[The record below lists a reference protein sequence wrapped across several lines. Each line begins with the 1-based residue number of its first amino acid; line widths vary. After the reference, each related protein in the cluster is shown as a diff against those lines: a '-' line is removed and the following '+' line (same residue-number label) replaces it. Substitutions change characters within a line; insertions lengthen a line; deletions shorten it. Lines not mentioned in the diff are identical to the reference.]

1 MVRGARVMPVAL
13 RSERAAQAAFLRG
26 DVLRQAVRPRNGG
39 ARLFSAARPRRA
51 AHMIHGLM
59 ARFASRSKIAARR
72 HPLLRSGRLRG
83 AGPARLP
90 PLVAMKAAMGA
101 ADPIK
106 EHHNDR

>member
-1 MVRGARVMPVAL
+1 MPVAL

-26 DVLRQAVRPRNGG
+26 DVLRQAVRPRNGS
-39 ARLFSAARPRRA
+39 ARLFSAARLRRV

-72 HPLLRSGRLRG
+72 YPPLRSGRLSG

-90 PLVAMKAAMGA
+90 RLVAMKAAMGA
-101 ADPIK
+101 ADSIK